1 MDEKMNPEELKE
13 EPKVE
18 AEEKVETKPDDDIEI
33 HEDPDAWL
41 KGLAVVGAGLVLSFV
56 GGFLTGIFVKD

>member
-13 EPKVE
+13 EPKVGT
-18 AEEKVETKPDDDIEI
+18 EEKVETKPADEIEI
-33 HEDPDAWL
+33 FEDPDAWK
-41 KGLAVVGAGLVLSFV
+41 KGLAVVVGITALSFV

>member
-1 MDEKMNPEELKE
+1 MDEKMNPEELME

-18 AEEKVETKPDDDIEI
+18 ADEIEI

-56 GGFLTGIFVKD
+56 GGLLTGLSVKD